1 MEEAHS
7 DRVAR
12 IARAYLW
19 SFLAWAAFMPVLA
32 GQDKVALMAR
42 GQHTAY
48 WILILVNGGW
58 LFAAAVLTPPIFA
71 MVHRYPITKTAG
83 ASRIIGY
90 ILGSAGYMV
99 AAACIRW
106 LILPPWHS
114 PTQQFGHRTLQGFLN
129 GFRIFADLIWDY
141 FVIVAAA
148 HAYEY
153 FSRARKEAVERAELQ
168 QALAASELEVLKSQ
182 LHPHFLFNTLH
193 SIHALVDTDQERAK
207 AMILKVSNLLRTA
220 LEHGN
225 ADVVALDEEL
235 KFIEDYLSLE
245 KMRLEE
251 RLDLRWRVEPNTR
264 ELLVPQLILQP
275 LVENSILHGVAC
287 CRTGGWIEVAS
298 CRNNGTLRIQ
308 IRNSVG
314 GVRHGGMG
322 LGLANTRARLKHLY
336 GEQVAS
342 LSFDLSSE
350 SVATALLVIPE
361 IASGAKAPPLVPA
374 GAGNSE

>member
-1 MEEAHS
+1 
-7 DRVAR
+7 
-12 IARAYLW
+12 
-19 SFLAWAAFMPVLA
+19 
-32 GQDKVALMAR
+32 
-42 GQHTAY
+42 
-48 WILILVNGGW
+48 
-58 LFAAAVLTPPIFA
+58 
-71 MVHRYPITKTAG
+71 
-83 ASRIIGY
+83 
-90 ILGSAGYMV
+90 MV

-106 LILPPWHS
+106 LVLPPWHS
-114 PTQQFGHRTLQGFLN
+114 PTQQFGHRTLQGFLS

-193 SIHALVDTDQERAK
+193 SIHALVDSDQERAK

-220 LEHGN
+220 IEHGN
-225 ADVVALDEEL
+225 ADVVSLNEEI

-251 RLDLRWRVEPNTR
+251 RLDLRWRIEPDTC

-287 CRTGGWIEVAS
+287 CRAGGWIEVAS
-298 CRNNGTLRIQ
+298 CRDNGTLRIQ

-322 LGLANTRARLKHLY
+322 LGLQNTRARLKHLY
-336 GEQVAS
+336 GEQAAS
-342 LSFDLSSE
+342 LSFDVSSE

-361 IASGAKAPPLVPA
+361 IGSAAKSAPLAPA
-374 GAGNSE
+374 IAGQAE